1 MRGLV
6 LIDYSVP
13 STFEKLRIDTT
24 KISSSPS
31 AKIRFFIET
40 YKIFPQ
46 LFPRFSPIF
55 PNPTENGNG
64 KSGNIWKTRLLLIT
78 FAKEKILAP
87 KKKPRQRMGKQ
98 GKDGFY
104 FTLH

>member
-31 AKIRFFIET
+31 AKIRYFVET
-40 YKIFPQ
+40 YKNFPQ
-46 LFPRFSPIF
+46 LFPRYSPIF
-55 PNPTENGNG
+55 PNPAENGNG
-64 KSGNIWKTRLLLIT
+64 KSGNIWKTHLLFII
-78 FAKEKILAP
+78 FA
-87 KKKPRQRMGKQ
+87 
-98 GKDGFY
+98 
-104 FTLH
+104 